1 MAHLVEDIND
11 SDYFSGKLR
20 LVLATIIS
28 TPSTFLSS
36 ICMNADGVPKE
47 GMRVDD
53 VLVRIANISLI
64 EEKVHVAFSWY
75 WHFTMT

>member
-11 SDYFSGKLR
+11 SDYFSGELS
-20 LVLATIIS
+20 LVLPT
-28 TPSTFLSS
+28 TPSIFLSS

-64 EEKVHVAFSWY
+64 EEKVLVAFSWY